1 MKARMIRVAGLLF
14 AGTMAF
20 TVAYMNPKAQ
30 EDAAQAE
37 GGVRAGVSS
46 ELYEKMGA
54 GVGNT
59 TLSAGAMGM
68 VASYLSS
75 AGDTAVAQVAETDA
89 VMTAAPQA
97 QQEQP
102 QQETVPTAAYGY
114 TNLGVASVDGNLN
127 VREAPSTEAGLVGK
141 MPNNAGCEILSV
153 EGEWTRIRSGEV
165 EGYVKS
171 EYLLSGEA
179 ALQRAEEVKQ
189 TVATVTTTTLY
200 VREQPNT
207 DCAIVT
213 SMPMGEQLEVLETL
227 DGWVKVNID
236 VDEGYVSSDYVQI
249 ATELPKAMT
258 MTEVRYG
265 QGVSDVRVSLVQYAT
280 QFVGNPYVWGGTSL
294 TRGADCSGFVLSVYA
309 NYGISLPHSS
319 RAQANCGA
327 KISASEAKPGDLFFY
342 GNGSGINHVAI
353 YIGGGQVVHASS
365 PRTGIKI
372 SSAYYRNPVKVVRII
387 NE

>member
-97 QQEQP
+97 QQEHP